1 MKKILL
7 IIFLG
12 LLLSVNAK
20 AASIAGELTQLN
32 NLFKEGAITKDEFSK
47 AKNILL
53 KTDSQE
59 DLITKKNNIKKR
71 KVIVEKKKI
80 LKK

>member
-1 MKKILL
+1 MKKLLL